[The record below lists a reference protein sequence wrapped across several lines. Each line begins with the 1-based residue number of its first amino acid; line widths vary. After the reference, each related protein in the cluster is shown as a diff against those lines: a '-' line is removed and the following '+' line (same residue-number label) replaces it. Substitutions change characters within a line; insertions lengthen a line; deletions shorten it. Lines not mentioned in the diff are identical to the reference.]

1 MRFFPALLGAILIT
15 VAIFMFMQSL
25 IKSRQEQD
33 IVLPLHTL
41 VEMPREEPEQEQPE
55 PEEEPPEEPLEEPI
69 MEALEIAPPTPEPAP
84 ELEINALDLDMGEI
98 RIQSVGDRWS
108 GPVGTGSMPIPAAG
122 AGGEDAQGYIEV
134 IPFDTRK
141 PNVPEVAWENKISG
155 WVLVEFRVTAR
166 GTTSDVR
173 VLDANPRGVFEEKVV
188 AAVSD
193 WRYSVNFDASL
204 SRRVVLTQ
212 RVEVSWQNYP
222 TNMPNVD

>member
-1 MRFFPALLGAILIT
+1 MRYVLALLGAVAIT
-15 VAIFMFMQSL
+15 VAIFLFMQGL
-25 IKSRQEQD
+25 IESRQQQEV
-33 IVLPLHTL
+33 VLPLHTL
-41 VEMPREEPEQEQPE
+41 VEVPPPEREEEEPE

-69 MEALEIAPPTPEPAP
+69 MEALQVAPPTPEPAP
-84 ELEINALDLDMGEI
+84 ELEIAALDLGVGDI
-98 RIQSVGDRWS
+98 KIQSAGDRWS
-108 GPVGTGSMPIPAAG
+108 GPVGRAGIAVAAG
-122 AGGEDAQGYIEV
+122 GGEDAQGYIEV

-141 PNVPEVAWENKISG
+141 PNVPDVAWENKISG
-155 WVLVEFRVTAR
+155 WVLVEFRVTAE

-193 WRYSVNFDASL
+193 WRYSVNFDDTL

>member
-1 MRFFPALLGAILIT
+1 MRYVLALLGAVAIT
-15 VAIFMFMQSL
+15 VAIFLFMQGL
-25 IKSRQEQD
+25 IESRQQQD
-33 IVLPLHTL
+33 VVLPLHTL
-41 VEMPREEPEQEQPE
+41 VEVPPPEREEEEPE

-69 MEALEIAPPTPEPAP
+69 MEALQVAPPTPEPAP
-84 ELEINALDLDMGEI
+84 ELEIAALDLGVGEI
-98 RIQSVGDRWS
+98 KIQSAGDRWN
-108 GPVGTGSMPIPAAG
+108 GPVGRAGIAVAAAG
-122 AGGEDAQGYIEV
+122 GGEDAQGYIEV

-141 PNVPEVAWENKISG
+141 PNVPDVAWENKISG
-155 WVLVEFRVTAR
+155 WVLVEFRVTAQ

-193 WRYSVNFDASL
+193 WRYSVNFDDTL